1 MMDLLPGCSFHQLL
15 RSLRE
20 ARESR
25 LAGRYH
31 TTMHSTQGE
40 LILSWQVLLAQKIFI
55 PGVRKL
61 EVNQIQG
68 TQGAL

>member
-1 MMDLLPGCSFHQLL
+1 
-15 RSLRE
+15 
-20 ARESR
+20 
-25 LAGRYH
+25 
-31 TTMHSTQGE
+31 MHSTQGE
-40 LILSWQVLLAQKIFI
+40 LILSGQVLLAQKIFI